1 MKENK
6 SQKIVRII
14 MKYIPQLEKHEALM
28 FDRMLDEIEFIS
40 KNKFEYANNFM
51 ERTHAFFE
59 IYRPDLYKKII
70 KDIQEEVL

>member
-6 SQKIVRII
+6 HQKVVRII
-14 MKYIPQLEKHEALM
+14 MKYTQELERHEALM

-51 ERTHAFFE
+51 EKTHAFFK
-59 IYRPDLYKKII
+59 IYRPDLYQKII